1 MGQKGRVF
9 TGCRARFM
17 IEGKKVG
24 YATNVSGSEEVQYD
38 PLEVLDNVEVEEFV
52 PVAYRVTFTAS
63 LVRIVGET
71 IKSAGWFPKTGTT
84 TEDHL
89 KNILLQGINGD
100 MSAVIEDSHTGAKI
114 CTVEQMKMQSRNFT
128 INARGMV
135 GKDCTFVAIRMRDE
149 SEL

>member
-24 YATNVSGSEEVQYD
+24 YATNVSGSEEVRYD

-52 PVAYRVTFTAS
+52 PVGYTVTFTAA

-71 IKSAGWFPKTGTT
+71 IKSQGFFPKTGVD
-84 TEDHL
+84 TETHL
-89 KNILLQGINGD
+89 KNILLQGD
-100 MSAVIEDSHTGAKI
+100 MSAVIEDTKTGDKI
-114 CTVEQMKMQSRNFT
+114 CTVQQMKMQSRNFT

-135 GKDCTFVAIRMRDE
+135 GKDCTFVATRMLDE
-149 SEL
+149 SEA

>member
-9 TGCRARFM
+9 TGYRARFM

-24 YATNVSGSEEVQYD
+24 YATNVSGSEEVSYD

-52 PVAYRVTFTAS
+52 PIAYRVTFTAS

-71 IKSAGWFPKTGTT
+71 IKSMGLFPKTGNT

-89 KNILLQGINGD
+89 KNILLQGD
-100 MSAVIEDSHTGAKI
+100 MSAVIEDSKTGSKV

-135 GKDCTFVAIRMRDE
+135 GKDCTFVATRMRDE
-149 SEL
+149 SEV

>member
-71 IKSAGWFPKTGTT
+71 IKSLGLFPKTGNT

-89 KNILLQGINGD
+89 KNILLQGD
-100 MSAVIEDSHTGAKI
+100 MSAVIEDTGTSPATKV

-135 GKDCTFVAIRMRDE
+135 GKDCTFVATRMRDE
-149 SEL
+149 SEV

>member
-1 MGQKGRVF
+1 MGQKGRVL

-17 IEGKKVG
+17 VEGKKVG
-24 YATNVSGSEEVQYD
+24 YATNVSFSEEVQYD

-52 PVAYRVTFTAS
+52 PTAYRCTFTAT

-71 IKSAGWFPKTGTT
+71 IKSEGWFPKSGST

-89 KNILLQGINGD
+89 RNILLQGD
-100 MSAVIEDSHTGAKI
+100 MSAVIEDTSTGKKI
-114 CTVEQMKMQSRNFT
+114 CTVEQLKMQSRNST

-135 GKDCTFVAIRMRDE
+135 AKDCTFVCVRCKDE
-149 SEL
+149 SEV